1 MPSSSSGDGDGNSHH
16 STIMT
21 DSNVL
26 RLIRRYDPVAATSI
40 GIRPRRSLENTR
52 SASHANT
59 SKSISSLSSNI
70 TSSSCSYLPQQ
81 TSLPIHEDNRSIRQS
96 STPRLQRQKAIPEH
110 EFSDPNVSKTS
121 IQPILK
127 YTPPT
132 PRAVTNIQ
140 PKKTEPLSIEIEPHV
155 PPTATTNES
164 SITYQPLITTG
175 TKRVCAAISKS
186 EWNLRLQ
193 QDPPFPILS
202 PSTPPIQ
209 SSSSPSQSH
218 KTIDQPQEKES
229 YRPLFN
235 RSKSTMEVHH
245 DNGNDHDTDDFDE
258 NSAPITPGSCVGK
271 LKQLFNTKP
280 SINQSN
286 PSLNKQNRMDSLD
299 STLNRRLNTSD
310 LVSPSIKFNQNN
322 SLQTPTT
329 MNVNST
335 KPTTIVQDVTPV
347 ASPLLKRPILR
358 SQKTVDR

>member
-16 STIMT
+16 STNMM

-26 RLIRRYDPVAATSI
+26 RLIRRYDPIAAEVI

-52 SASHANT
+52 SASHANG
-59 SKSISSLSSNI
+59 SKSISSLSSNLS
-70 TSSSCSYLPQQ
+70 SSSCSYLPQQ
-81 TSLPIHEDNRSIRQS
+81 TSFPIHEDNRSIRQS
-96 STPRLQRQKAIPEH
+96 STPRLQRQKAIPEQ

-132 PRAVTNIQ
+132 PRAATNIQ

-209 SSSSPSQSH
+209 SSSSPH
-218 KTIDQPQEKES
+218 RTIDQSQEKES
-229 YRPLFN
+229 YRPLFG

-245 DNGNDHDTDDFDE
+245 NNGQDYDTDDFDE

-280 SINQSN
+280 SINLSN
-286 PSLNKQNRMDSLD
+286 SSLNKQNRMDSLD
-299 STLNRRLNTSD
+299 STLNRRLNTPD
-310 LVSPSIKFNQNN
+310 LVAPSIKFNQTS
-322 SLQTPTT
+322 SLPTPT
-329 MNVNST
+329 NGNLT